1 MTTHKYT
8 VSGMTCSGCVRTVET
23 ILKNQPGVSEVSVQL
38 EPGEAE
44 ISFDES
50 TTSAEKLAASIGK
63 MGYEMTV

>member
-1 MTTHKYT
+1 MTTQKYT
-8 VSGMTCSGCVRTVET
+8 VSGMTCSGCVRTVEK